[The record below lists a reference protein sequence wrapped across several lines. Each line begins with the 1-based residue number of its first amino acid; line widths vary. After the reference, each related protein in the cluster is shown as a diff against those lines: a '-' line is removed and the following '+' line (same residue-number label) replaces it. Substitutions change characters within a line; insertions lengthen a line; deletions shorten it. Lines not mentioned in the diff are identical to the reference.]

1 MNFLITGGS
10 RGIGKSIV
18 QEALKQ
24 EHNVAFTYHTQKNQ
38 AFTLLTEC
46 TNTFPKQICK
56 AYELDVRA
64 AENVEQVGNQI
75 LDDFERIDVVV
86 ANAGINISNLLVS
99 MTDEEWHSV
108 IETNLTG
115 TFFICRH
122 FLQHM
127 IINRFGRIIM
137 VSSVGSRGA
146 SGQAAY
152 SASKSG
158 LYGLS
163 GTIAKEYGKKGIT
176 SNLVSPGFFD
186 TDMTKKS
193 SANIEEFWNKFSP
206 VGRTGKLEELS
217 KLILF
222 LSSPQASFI
231 NGAHISVHG
240 GLDWLP

>member
-10 RGIGKSIV
+10 RGIGESIV
-18 QEALKQ
+18 REALKQ
-24 EHNVAFTYHTQKNQ
+24 EHNVAFTYHTQGDK
-38 AFTLLTEC
+38 AIKLLIEYS
-46 TNTFPKQICK
+46 NTFPKQICK
-56 AYELDVRA
+56 AYKLDVSLARK
-64 AENVEQVGNQI
+64 VEHVGNKI
-75 LDDFERIDVVV
+75 LDDFNKIDVVV

-115 TFFICRH
+115 TFFVCRH

-137 VSSVGSRGA
+137 VSSVGSRGS

-152 SASKSG
+152 SASKAG

-176 SNLVSPGFFD
+176 SNIVSPGFFE
-186 TDMTKKS
+186 TDMTQN
-193 SANIEEFWNKFSP
+193 SATNIKEFWNKFSP
-206 VGRTGKLEELS
+206 VQRTGKLEELS